1 MSFRSYD
8 MLNLVNRFGE
18 PLTLKK
24 VTTSGTYN
32 PANGTVTGS
41 ATTNYPF
48 TGYFYNYD
56 NGIAG
61 NIDEIRRGTRK
72 CLISASSLA
81 VVPDDE
87 DQILGNGDTVNI
99 RRLITIFSAGVAIC
113 YICDVSE

>member
-8 MLNLVNRFGE
+8 LLNLVNRFGE

-32 PANGTVTGS
+32 PANGTITGS
-41 ATTNYPF
+41 ATTDYPF

-81 VVPDDE
+81 VIPDDE
-87 DQILGNGDTVNI
+87 DQITGNGDTVNI
-99 RRLITIFSAGVAIC
+99 LSVVTIFSGGVALC
-113 YICDVSE
+113 YICDVRE